1 MPSTRTRGA
10 DEIRTAPDGKT
21 VVIWPGGVLT
31 DLGTALRDLGTSW
44 PIPIPIPIAQRSSLQ
59 STRTRGCPRRNG
71 QVARRESGLLVKIV
85 TRMLPP

>member
-1 MPSTRTRGA
+1 MPSTRTRAA

-44 PIPIPIPIAQRSSLQ
+44 PIPIPTAQRSSLQ

-71 QVARRESGLLVKIV
+71 QVARRESGLLVKTA